1 MREENFE
8 QYLLSDEP
16 IKSKLKAVNLR
27 LIERKFEVDLNQIV
41 SDDDKMY
48 EILIRAKQ
56 ETNDHNGNNLT
67 LFESFIN
74 YRTEQDFKHQL
85 NTNIRW
91 CDTVSFQELDIKKE
105 YRSLLDSVAKDF
117 YIPLLSQAV
126 KYQRAVGFFSSS
138 CLVEISKG
146 ISELAKNG
154 GKIQLVASPY
164 LSDEDVEAIKSGY
177 AMRDQVVKEAIRRE
191 MTEGKTPFEK
201 ARLNLLAN
209 LISDGVLD
217 IKIAFTEDSDRM
229 GMYHEKMGIIT
240 DAKGNRVAFAGS
252 MNESA
257 TAMTL
262 NYEAIDVFCSWKG
275 EEDRVIAKENA
286 FTSIWNDT
294 EPNIKIIDF
303 PELKQ
308 EIIEKY
314 KRSVPD
320 FEIDKKEY
328 SSNID
333 TVLHTDLGTHIE
345 YCPKFPEWFKLHDYQ
360 NEAITEWQKRNYRG
374 IFDMATGT
382 GKTYTGLGA
391 LTILSKNIDYKLAA
405 IIVCP
410 YQHLVEQ
417 WVEDI
422 LKFNIDPIIG
432 YSDSS
437 QKDWPKR
444 LKDAIRDQKLKV
456 RGKEFFC
463 FICTNATF
471 SSDYVQTQLAKIKS
485 DILLMVDEAHNF
497 GAPYLSCLL
506 YDNYK
511 YRLALSA
518 TLDRH
523 NDEEGTTKL
532 YDFFGEKCIEYTLDR
547 AIEEKKLT
555 KYKYYPIVVTLT
567 EEELEAYDNLSYE
580 IGKCIM
586 KGENGKMK
594 LSSRGEKLAL
604 KRSRIVAG
612 AKNKLTMLEKVIQPY
627 IHDKHILVYCGATK
641 GLEQNQDRSDV
652 DSEDVRQ
659 IDAVTDLL
667 GNKLGM
673 EVSQFTSKESVEERE
688 VLKREFSAGD
698 TLKALIAIKCL
709 DEGVNIPKIKTAFIL
724 ASTTNPKEYIQ
735 RRGRVLRLAEGKEYA
750 EIYDF
755 VTLPYD
761 TESVTSLTET
771 QVKRNSTLVK
781 NELRRVEEFSRIAV
795 NMVESASLVDEI
807 KDAYG
812 IQELN
817 WNNEEEDYGYG
828 F

>member
-1 MREENFE
+1 M
-8 QYLLSDEP
+8 
-16 IKSKLKAVNLR
+16 
-27 LIERKFEVDLNQIV
+27 
-41 SDDDKMY
+41 
-48 EILIRAKQ
+48 
-56 ETNDHNGNNLT
+56 
-67 LFESFIN
+67 
-74 YRTEQDFKHQL
+74 
-85 NTNIRW
+85 
-91 CDTVSFQELDIKKE
+91 SFQEFDIKKE

-117 YIPLLSQAV
+117 YIPLLIQAV

-164 LSDEDVEAIKSGY
+164 LSDEDIEAIKSGY

-209 LISDGVLD
+209 LISDNILD

-240 DAKGNRVAFAGS
+240 DAEGNRVAFAGS

-257 TAMTL
+257 AAMTL
-262 NYEAIDVFCSWKG
+262 NYETIDVYCSWKG
-275 EEDRVIAKENA
+275 EVDRVIAKENA
-286 FTSIWNDT
+286 FASIWNDT

-308 EIIEKY
+308 EIIDKY
-314 KRSVPD
+314 KYAVPD

-328 SSNID
+328 APDID
-333 TVLHTDLGTHIE
+333 TVLHTDLGVYTE
-345 YCPKFPEWFKLHDYQ
+345 YGPKFPEWFKLHDYQ
-360 NEAITEWQKRNYRG
+360 DEAVTEWQKRNYRG

-391 LTILSKNIDYKLAA
+391 LTTLSKNLGHKLAA

-437 QKDWPKR
+437 QKDWQKR
-444 LKDAIRDQKLKV
+444 LKNAIRDQKLKV
-456 RGKEFFC
+456 RGREFFC

-471 SSDYVQTQLAKIKS
+471 SSDYVQAQLAKIKS
-485 DILLMVDEAHNF
+485 DTLLMVDEAHNF

-523 NDEEGTTKL
+523 NDEEGTAKL

-586 KGENGKMK
+586 KDKNGKIK
-594 LSSRGEKLAL
+594 LSSKGEKLAL
-604 KRSRIVAG
+604 KRSRIIAG
-612 AKNKLTMLEKVIQPY
+612 AKNKLTMLEEVIQPY

-641 GLEQNQDRSDV
+641 GLEQNQDRSDI
-652 DSEDVRQ
+652 DSEDIRQ

-698 TLKALIAIKCL
+698 TLKVLIAIKCL

-755 VTLPYD
+755 ITLPYD
-761 TESVTSLTET
+761 TQSVTSLTEA
-771 QVKRNSTLVK
+771 QVKRNFTLVK
-781 NELRRVEEFSRIAV
+781 NELRRAEEFSRIAV
-795 NMVESASLVDEI
+795 NMVESASLIDEI

>member
-1 MREENFE
+1 M
-8 QYLLSDEP
+8 
-16 IKSKLKAVNLR
+16 
-27 LIERKFEVDLNQIV
+27 
-41 SDDDKMY
+41 
-48 EILIRAKQ
+48 
-56 ETNDHNGNNLT
+56 
-67 LFESFIN
+67 
-74 YRTEQDFKHQL
+74 
-85 NTNIRW
+85 
-91 CDTVSFQELDIKKE
+91 
-105 YRSLLDSVAKDF
+105 
-117 YIPLLSQAV
+117 
-126 KYQRAVGFFSSS
+126 
-138 CLVEISKG
+138 
-146 ISELAKNG
+146 
-154 GKIQLVASPY
+154 VASPY

-209 LISDGVLD
+209 LISDNILD

-240 DAKGNRVAFAGS
+240 DAEGNRVAFAGS

-262 NYEAIDVFCSWKG
+262 NYESIDVFCSWKG

-286 FTSIWNDT
+286 FASIWNDT

-328 SSNID
+328 APDID
-333 TVLHTDLGTHIE
+333 TVLHTDLGVYSE
-345 YCPKFPEWFKLHDYQ
+345 YGPKFPEWFKLHDYQ
-360 NEAITEWQKRNYRG
+360 DEAITEWQKRNYRG

-391 LTILSKNIDYKLAA
+391 LTTLSKNIGHKLAA

-485 DILLMVDEAHNF
+485 DTLLMVDEAHNF

-523 NDEEGTTKL
+523 NDEEGTAKL

-586 KGENGKMK
+586 KGKNGKMK

-612 AKNKLTMLEKVIQPY
+612 AKNKLTMLEEVIQPY

-641 GLEQNQDRSDV
+641 GLEQNQDRTDV
-652 DSEDVRQ
+652 DSEDIRQ

-698 TLKALIAIKCL
+698 TLKVLIAIKCL

-755 VTLPYD
+755 ITLPYD
-761 TESVTSLTET
+761 TESVTSLTEA

-781 NELRRVEEFSRIAV
+781 NELRRAEEFSRIAV
-795 NMVESASLVDEI
+795 NMVESASLIDEI

>member
-1 MREENFE
+1 M
-8 QYLLSDEP
+8 
-16 IKSKLKAVNLR
+16 
-27 LIERKFEVDLNQIV
+27 
-41 SDDDKMY
+41 
-48 EILIRAKQ
+48 
-56 ETNDHNGNNLT
+56 
-67 LFESFIN
+67 
-74 YRTEQDFKHQL
+74 
-85 NTNIRW
+85 
-91 CDTVSFQELDIKKE
+91 SFQELDIKKE

-262 NYEAIDVFCSWKG
+262 NYEAVDVFCSWKG

-333 TVLHTDLGTHIE
+333 TVLHTDLGTHTE
-345 YCPKFPEWFKLHDYQ
+345 YCPKFPEWFKLYDYQ

-382 GKTYTGLGA
+382 GKTYTGLAA

-422 LKFNIDPIIG
+422 LKFNIDPVIG

-523 NDEEGTTKL
+523 NDEEGTAKL

>member
-1 MREENFE
+1 M
-8 QYLLSDEP
+8 
-16 IKSKLKAVNLR
+16 
-27 LIERKFEVDLNQIV
+27 
-41 SDDDKMY
+41 
-48 EILIRAKQ
+48 
-56 ETNDHNGNNLT
+56 
-67 LFESFIN
+67 
-74 YRTEQDFKHQL
+74 
-85 NTNIRW
+85 
-91 CDTVSFQELDIKKE
+91 SFQELDIKRE

-117 YIPLLSQAV
+117 YIPLLIQAV

-164 LSDEDVEAIKSGY
+164 LSDEDIEAIKSGY
-177 AMRDQVVKEAIRRE
+177 AMRVQVVKEAIRRE

-209 LISDGVLD
+209 LISDNILD

-240 DAKGNRVAFAGS
+240 DAEGNRVAFAGS

-257 TAMTL
+257 AAMTL
-262 NYEAIDVFCSWKG
+262 NYETIDVYCSWKG
-275 EEDRVIAKENA
+275 EVDRVIAKENA
-286 FTSIWNDT
+286 FASIWNDT

-308 EIIEKY
+308 EIIDKY
-314 KRSVPD
+314 KYAVPD

-328 SSNID
+328 APDID
-333 TVLHTDLGTHIE
+333 TVLHTDLGVYTE
-345 YCPKFPEWFKLHDYQ
+345 YGPKFPEWFKLHDYQ
-360 NEAITEWQKRNYRG
+360 DEAITEWQKRNYRG

-391 LTILSKNIDYKLAA
+391 LTTLSKNLGHKLAA

-444 LKDAIRDQKLKV
+444 LKNAIRDQKLKV
-456 RGKEFFC
+456 RGREFFC

-471 SSDYVQTQLAKIKS
+471 SSDYVQAQLAKIKS
-485 DILLMVDEAHNF
+485 DTLLMVDEAHNF

-523 NDEEGTTKL
+523 NDEEGTAKL

-586 KGENGKMK
+586 KDKNGKIK
-594 LSSRGEKLAL
+594 LSSKGEKLAL
-604 KRSRIVAG
+604 KRSRIIAG
-612 AKNKLTMLEKVIQPY
+612 AKNKLTMLEEVIQPY

-652 DSEDVRQ
+652 DSEDIRQ

-698 TLKALIAIKCL
+698 TLKVLIAIKCL

-755 VTLPYD
+755 ITLPYD
-761 TESVTSLTET
+761 TESVTSLTEA
-771 QVKRNSTLVK
+771 QVKRNFTLVK
-781 NELRRVEEFSRIAV
+781 NELRRAEEFSRIAV
-795 NMVESASLVDEI
+795 NMVESASLIDEI

>member
-1 MREENFE
+1 M
-8 QYLLSDEP
+8 
-16 IKSKLKAVNLR
+16 
-27 LIERKFEVDLNQIV
+27 
-41 SDDDKMY
+41 
-48 EILIRAKQ
+48 
-56 ETNDHNGNNLT
+56 
-67 LFESFIN
+67 
-74 YRTEQDFKHQL
+74 
-85 NTNIRW
+85 
-91 CDTVSFQELDIKKE
+91 SFQELDIKKE

-138 CLVEISKG
+138 SLVEISKG

-164 LSDEDVEAIKSGY
+164 LSDEDIEAIKSGY

-240 DAKGNRVAFAGS
+240 DAEGNRVAFAGS

-262 NYEAIDVFCSWKG
+262 NYETIDVYCSWRD

-286 FTSIWNDT
+286 FASIWNDT

-328 SSNID
+328 APDID
-333 TVLHTDLGTHIE
+333 TVLHTDLGVYTE
-345 YCPKFPEWFKLHDYQ
+345 YGPKFPEWFKLHDYQ
-360 NEAITEWQKRNYRG
+360 AEAITEWQKRNYRG

-391 LTILSKNIDYKLAA
+391 LTTLSKNIGHKLAA

-523 NDEEGTTKL
+523 NDEEGTAKL

-586 KGENGKMK
+586 KGKNGKMK

-612 AKNKLTMLEKVIQPY
+612 AKNKLTMLEEVIHPY

-641 GLEQNQDRSDV
+641 GLEQNQDRTDV
-652 DSEDVRQ
+652 DSEDIRQ

-698 TLKALIAIKCL
+698 TLKVLIAIKCL

-755 VTLPYD
+755 ITLPYD
-761 TESVTSLTET
+761 TESVTSLTEA

-781 NELRRVEEFSRIAV
+781 NELRRAEEFSRIAV
-795 NMVESASLVDEI
+795 NMVESASLIDEI

>member
-1 MREENFE
+1 MSQRTFIFP
-8 QYLLSDEP
+8 YLS
-16 IKSKLKAVNLR
+16 
-27 LIERKFEVDLNQIV
+27 
-41 SDDDKMY
+41 
-48 EILIRAKQ
+48 
-56 ETNDHNGNNLT
+56 
-67 LFESFIN
+67 
-74 YRTEQDFKHQL
+74 
-85 NTNIRW
+85 
-91 CDTVSFQELDIKKE
+91 
-105 YRSLLDSVAKDF
+105 
-117 YIPLLSQAV
+117 AV

-164 LSDEDVEAIKSGY
+164 LSDEDIEAIKSGY
-177 AMRDQVVKEAIRRE
+177 AMRDQVVKEAIRRK

-209 LISDGVLD
+209 LISDNILD

-240 DAKGNRVAFAGS
+240 DAEGNRVAFAGS

-257 TAMTL
+257 AAMTL
-262 NYEAIDVFCSWKG
+262 NYETIDVYCSWKG
-275 EEDRVIAKENA
+275 EVDRVIAKENA
-286 FTSIWNDT
+286 FASIWNDT

-308 EIIEKY
+308 EIIDKY
-314 KRSVPD
+314 KYAVPD

-328 SSNID
+328 APDID
-333 TVLHTDLGTHIE
+333 TVLHTDLGVYTE
-345 YCPKFPEWFKLHDYQ
+345 YGPKFPEWFKLHDYQ
-360 NEAITEWQKRNYRG
+360 DEAITEWQKRNYRG

-391 LTILSKNIDYKLAA
+391 LTTLSKNLGHKLAA

-444 LKDAIRDQKLKV
+444 LKNAIRDQKLKV
-456 RGKEFFC
+456 RGRGFFC

-471 SSDYVQTQLAKIKS
+471 SSDYVQAQLAKIKS
-485 DILLMVDEAHNF
+485 DTLLMVDEAHNF

-586 KGENGKMK
+586 KDKNGKIK
-594 LSSRGEKLAL
+594 LSSKGEKLAL
-604 KRSRIVAG
+604 KRSRIIAG

-652 DSEDVRQ
+652 DSEDIRQ

-688 VLKREFSAGD
+688 VLKREFSSGD
-698 TLKALIAIKCL
+698 TLKVLIAIKCL

-755 VTLPYD
+755 ITLPYD
-761 TESVTSLTET
+761 TESVTSLTEA
-771 QVKRNSTLVK
+771 QVKRNFTLVK
-781 NELRRVEEFSRIAV
+781 NELRRAEEFSRIAV
-795 NMVESASLVDEI
+795 NMVESASLIDEI

>member
-1 MREENFE
+1 M
-8 QYLLSDEP
+8 
-16 IKSKLKAVNLR
+16 
-27 LIERKFEVDLNQIV
+27 
-41 SDDDKMY
+41 
-48 EILIRAKQ
+48 
-56 ETNDHNGNNLT
+56 
-67 LFESFIN
+67 
-74 YRTEQDFKHQL
+74 
-85 NTNIRW
+85 
-91 CDTVSFQELDIKKE
+91 SFQELDIKNE

-117 YIPLLSQAV
+117 YIPLLSKAV

-164 LSDEDVEAIKSGY
+164 LSDEDIEAIKSGY
-177 AMRDQVVKEAIRRE
+177 AMRDQVVKDAVRRE

-240 DAKGNRVAFAGS
+240 DAEGNRVAFAGS

-262 NYEAIDVFCSWKG
+262 NYETIDVFCSWKG
-275 EEDRVIAKENA
+275 EEDRVVAKENA
-286 FTSIWNDT
+286 FASIWNDT
-294 EPNIKIIDF
+294 EPNIKIIEF

-328 SSNID
+328 SPDID
-333 TVLHTDLGTHIE
+333 TVLHTDLGIYTE
-345 YCPKFPEWFKLHDYQ
+345 YGPKFPEWFKLHDYQ
-360 NEAITEWQKRNYRG
+360 DEAITEWQKRDYRG

-391 LTILSKNIDYKLAA
+391 LTTLSKNIDHKLAA

-422 LKFNIDPIIG
+422 LKFNIEPIIG
-432 YSDSS
+432 YSESS
-437 QKDWPKR
+437 QKDWQKR

-485 DILLMVDEAHNF
+485 DTLLMVDEAHNF

-506 YDNYK
+506 FDNYK

-518 TLDRH
+518 TLERH
-523 NDEEGTTKL
+523 NDEEGTAKL

-586 KGENGKMK
+586 KGKNGKMK
-594 LSSRGEKLAL
+594 LSSRGERLAL
-604 KRSRIVAG
+604 QRSRIVAG
-612 AKNKLTMLEKVIQPY
+612 ARNKVTMLEEVIQPY
-627 IHDKHILVYCGATK
+627 IHDKHILVYCGAIK

-652 DSEDVRQ
+652 DSEDIRQ
-659 IDAVTDLL
+659 IDIVTDLL

-673 EVSQFTSKESVEERE
+673 DVSQFTSKESVEERE

-698 TLKALIAIKCL
+698 TLKVLIAIKCL

-755 VTLPYD
+755 ITLPYGI
-761 TESVTSLTET
+761 EEVTSLTT
-771 QVKRNSTLVK
+771 AQVKRNSTLVK
-781 NELRRVEEFSRIAV
+781 NELRRAEEFSRIAV
-795 NMVESASLVDEI
+795 NMVESASLIDEI

-817 WNNEEEDYGYG
+817 WSSEEEDYGYG

>member
-1 MREENFE
+1 
-8 QYLLSDEP
+8 
-16 IKSKLKAVNLR
+16 
-27 LIERKFEVDLNQIV
+27 
-41 SDDDKMY
+41 
-48 EILIRAKQ
+48 
-56 ETNDHNGNNLT
+56 
-67 LFESFIN
+67 
-74 YRTEQDFKHQL
+74 
-85 NTNIRW
+85 
-91 CDTVSFQELDIKKE
+91 VSFQELDIKKE

-138 CLVEISKG
+138 SLVEISKG

-240 DAKGNRVAFAGS
+240 DAEGNRVAFAGS

-262 NYEAIDVFCSWKG
+262 NYETIDVFCSWKG
-275 EEDRVIAKENA
+275 EDDRVVAKENA
-286 FTSIWNDT
+286 FASIWNDT

-328 SSNID
+328 APDID
-333 TVLHTDLGTHIE
+333 TVLHTDLGVYTE
-345 YCPKFPEWFKLHDYQ
+345 YGPKFPEWFKLHDYQ
-360 NEAITEWQKRNYRG
+360 DEAITEWQKRNYRG

-391 LTILSKNIDYKLAA
+391 LTTLSKNIEHKLAA

-471 SSDYVQTQLAKIKS
+471 SSDYVQSQLAKIKS
-485 DILLMVDEAHNF
+485 DTLLMVDEAHNF

-523 NDEEGTTKL
+523 NDEEGTAKL

-586 KGENGKMK
+586 KGKNGKIK

-612 AKNKLTMLEKVIQPY
+612 AKNKLTMLEEVIQPY

-641 GLEQNQDRSDV
+641 GLEQNQDRTDI
-652 DSEDVRQ
+652 DSEDIRQ

-698 TLKALIAIKCL
+698 TLKVLIAIKCL

-755 VTLPYD
+755 ITLPYD

-781 NELRRVEEFSRIAV
+781 NELRRAEEFSRIAV
-795 NMVESASLVDEI
+795 NMVESASLIDEI

>member
-1 MREENFE
+1 M
-8 QYLLSDEP
+8 
-16 IKSKLKAVNLR
+16 
-27 LIERKFEVDLNQIV
+27 
-41 SDDDKMY
+41 
-48 EILIRAKQ
+48 
-56 ETNDHNGNNLT
+56 
-67 LFESFIN
+67 
-74 YRTEQDFKHQL
+74 
-85 NTNIRW
+85 
-91 CDTVSFQELDIKKE
+91 SFQELDIKKE

-333 TVLHTDLGTHIE
+333 TVLHTDLGTHTE

-604 KRSRIVAG
+604 KRSCIVAG
-612 AKNKLTMLEKVIQPY
+612 AKNKLKMLEKVIQPY

-688 VLKREFSAGD
+688 ILKREFSAGD
-698 TLKALIAIKCL
+698 TLKVLIAIKCL

-771 QVKRNSTLVK
+771 QVKRSLTLVK

>member
-1 MREENFE
+1 M
-8 QYLLSDEP
+8 
-16 IKSKLKAVNLR
+16 
-27 LIERKFEVDLNQIV
+27 
-41 SDDDKMY
+41 
-48 EILIRAKQ
+48 
-56 ETNDHNGNNLT
+56 
-67 LFESFIN
+67 
-74 YRTEQDFKHQL
+74 
-85 NTNIRW
+85 
-91 CDTVSFQELDIKKE
+91 SFQELDIKKE

-138 CLVEISKG
+138 SLVEISKG

-209 LISDGVLD
+209 LISDNILD

-240 DAKGNRVAFAGS
+240 DAEGNRVAFAGS

-262 NYEAIDVFCSWKG
+262 NYETIDVFCSWKG

-286 FTSIWNDT
+286 FASIWNDT

-328 SSNID
+328 APDID
-333 TVLHTDLGTHIE
+333 TVLHTDLGVYTE
-345 YCPKFPEWFKLHDYQ
+345 YGPKFPEWFKLHDYQ
-360 NEAITEWQKRNYRG
+360 GEAITEWQKRNYRG

-391 LTILSKNIDYKLAA
+391 LTTLSKNIDHKLAA

-485 DILLMVDEAHNF
+485 DTLLMVDEAHNF

-523 NDEEGTTKL
+523 NDEEGTAKL
-532 YDFFGEKCIEYTLDR
+532 YAFFGKKCIEYTLDR

-586 KGENGKMK
+586 KGKNGKMK

-612 AKNKLTMLEKVIQPY
+612 AKNKLTMLEEVIQPY

-652 DSEDVRQ
+652 DSEDIRQ

-698 TLKALIAIKCL
+698 TLKVLIAIKCL

-755 VTLPYD
+755 ITLPYD
-761 TESVTSLTET
+761 TESVTSLTEA

-781 NELRRVEEFSRIAV
+781 NELRRAEEFSRIAV
-795 NMVESASLVDEI
+795 NMVESASLIDEI

-817 WNNEEEDYGYG
+817 WNNEEEDYGDG

>member
-1 MREENFE
+1 M
-8 QYLLSDEP
+8 
-16 IKSKLKAVNLR
+16 
-27 LIERKFEVDLNQIV
+27 
-41 SDDDKMY
+41 
-48 EILIRAKQ
+48 
-56 ETNDHNGNNLT
+56 
-67 LFESFIN
+67 
-74 YRTEQDFKHQL
+74 
-85 NTNIRW
+85 
-91 CDTVSFQELDIKKE
+91 SFQELDIKKE

-138 CLVEISKG
+138 SLVEISKG

-209 LISDGVLD
+209 LISDNILD

-240 DAKGNRVAFAGS
+240 DAEGNRVAFAGS

-262 NYEAIDVFCSWKG
+262 NYESIDVFCSWKG

-286 FTSIWNDT
+286 FASIWNDT

-328 SSNID
+328 APDID
-333 TVLHTDLGTHIE
+333 TVLHTDLGVYSE
-345 YCPKFPEWFKLHDYQ
+345 YGPKFPEWFKLHDYQ
-360 NEAITEWQKRNYRG
+360 DEAITEWQKRNYRG

-391 LTILSKNIDYKLAA
+391 LTTLSKNIGHKLAA

-485 DILLMVDEAHNF
+485 DTLLMVDEAHNF

-523 NDEEGTTKL
+523 NDEEGTAKL

-586 KGENGKMK
+586 KGKNGKMK

-612 AKNKLTMLEKVIQPY
+612 AKNKLTMLEEVIQPY

-641 GLEQNQDRSDV
+641 GLEQNQDRTDI
-652 DSEDVRQ
+652 DSEDIRQ

-698 TLKALIAIKCL
+698 TLKVLIAIKCL

-755 VTLPYD
+755 ITLPYD
-761 TESVTSLTET
+761 TESVTSLTEA

-781 NELRRVEEFSRIAV
+781 NELRRAEEFSRIAV
-795 NMVESASLVDEI
+795 NMVESASLIDEI

>member
-1 MREENFE
+1 M
-8 QYLLSDEP
+8 
-16 IKSKLKAVNLR
+16 
-27 LIERKFEVDLNQIV
+27 
-41 SDDDKMY
+41 
-48 EILIRAKQ
+48 
-56 ETNDHNGNNLT
+56 
-67 LFESFIN
+67 
-74 YRTEQDFKHQL
+74 
-85 NTNIRW
+85 
-91 CDTVSFQELDIKKE
+91 SFQELDIKKE
-105 YRSLLDSVAKDF
+105 YRSLLDSIAKDF

-126 KYQRAVGFFSSS
+126 KYQRAVGFFLSS

-345 YCPKFPEWFKLHDYQ
+345 YCPKFPEWFKLHNYQ
-360 NEAITEWQKRNYRG
+360 NEAITEWQKHNYRG

-471 SSDYVQTQLAKIKS
+471 SSDYVQNQLAKIKS

>member
-1 MREENFE
+1 M
-8 QYLLSDEP
+8 
-16 IKSKLKAVNLR
+16 
-27 LIERKFEVDLNQIV
+27 
-41 SDDDKMY
+41 
-48 EILIRAKQ
+48 
-56 ETNDHNGNNLT
+56 
-67 LFESFIN
+67 SF
-74 YRTEQDFKHQL
+74 K
-85 NTNIRW
+85 
-91 CDTVSFQELDIKKE
+91 ELDIKKE

-117 YIPLLSQAV
+117 YIPLLIQAV

-154 GKIQLVASPY
+154 GKIQLVVSPY
-164 LSDEDVEAIKSGY
+164 LSDEDIEAIKSGY
-177 AMRDQVVKEAIRRE
+177 AMRDQVVKEAIRRK

-209 LISDGVLD
+209 LISDNILD

-240 DAKGNRVAFAGS
+240 DAEGNRVAFAGS

-257 TAMTL
+257 AAMTL
-262 NYEAIDVFCSWKG
+262 NYETIDVYCSWKG
-275 EEDRVIAKENA
+275 EVDRVIAKENA
-286 FTSIWNDT
+286 FASIWNDT

-308 EIIEKY
+308 EIIDKY
-314 KRSVPD
+314 KYAVPD

-328 SSNID
+328 APDID
-333 TVLHTDLGTHIE
+333 TVLHTDLGVYTE
-345 YCPKFPEWFKLHDYQ
+345 YGPKFPEWFKLHDYQ
-360 NEAITEWQKRNYRG
+360 DEAITEWQKRNYRG

-391 LTILSKNIDYKLAA
+391 LTTLSKNLGHKLAA

-444 LKDAIRDQKLKV
+444 LKNAIRDQKLKV
-456 RGKEFFC
+456 RGRGFFC

-471 SSDYVQTQLAKIKS
+471 SSDYVQAQLAKIKS
-485 DILLMVDEAHNF
+485 DTLLMVDEAHNF

-586 KGENGKMK
+586 KDKNGKIK
-594 LSSRGEKLAL
+594 LSSKGEKLAL
-604 KRSRIVAG
+604 KRSRIIAG

-652 DSEDVRQ
+652 DSEDIRQ

-688 VLKREFSAGD
+688 VLKREFSSGD
-698 TLKALIAIKCL
+698 TLKVLIAIKCL

-755 VTLPYD
+755 ITLPYD
-761 TESVTSLTET
+761 TESVTSLTEA
-771 QVKRNSTLVK
+771 QVKRNFTLVK
-781 NELRRVEEFSRIAV
+781 NELRRAEEFSRIAV
-795 NMVESASLVDEI
+795 NMVESASLIDEI

>member
-1 MREENFE
+1 MNF
-8 QYLLSDEP
+8 Q
-16 IKSKLKAVNLR
+16 
-27 LIERKFEVDLNQIV
+27 DL
-41 SDDDKMY
+41 
-48 EILIRAKQ
+48 
-56 ETNDHNGNNLT
+56 T
-67 LFESFIN
+67 
-74 YRTEQDFKHQL
+74 
-85 NTNIRW
+85 
-91 CDTVSFQELDIKKE
+91 IKKE
-105 YRSLLDSVAKDF
+105 YRSLLDNVAKDF
-117 YIPLLSQAV
+117 YIPLLSCAE

-177 AMRDQVVKEAIRRE
+177 AMRDQVVKDAVRRE

-240 DAKGNRVAFAGS
+240 DAEGNRVAFAGS

-262 NYEAIDVFCSWKG
+262 NYETIDVFCSWKG
-275 EEDRVIAKENA
+275 EEDRVVAKENA
-286 FTSIWNDT
+286 FASIWNDT
-294 EPNIKIIDF
+294 EPNIKIIEF

-328 SSNID
+328 SPDID
-333 TVLHTDLGTHIE
+333 TVLHTDLGIYTE
-345 YCPKFPEWFKLHDYQ
+345 YGPKFPEWFKLHDYQ
-360 NEAITEWQKRNYRG
+360 DEAITEWQKRDYRG

-391 LTILSKNIDYKLAA
+391 LTTLSKNIDHKLAA

-422 LKFNIDPIIG
+422 LKFNIEPIIG
-432 YSDSS
+432 YSESS
-437 QKDWPKR
+437 QKDWQKR

-485 DILLMVDEAHNF
+485 DTLLMVDEAHNF

-506 YDNYK
+506 FDNYK

-518 TLDRH
+518 TLERH
-523 NDEEGTTKL
+523 NDEEGTAKL

-586 KGENGKMK
+586 KGKNGKMK
-594 LSSRGEKLAL
+594 LSSRGERLAL
-604 KRSRIVAG
+604 QRSRIVAG
-612 AKNKLTMLEKVIQPY
+612 ARNKVTMLEEVIQPY

-652 DSEDVRQ
+652 DGEDIRQ
-659 IDAVTDLL
+659 IDMVTDLL

-673 EVSQFTSKESVEERE
+673 DVSQFTSKESVEERE

-698 TLKALIAIKCL
+698 TLKVLIAIKCL

-755 VTLPYD
+755 ITLPYGI
-761 TESVTSLTET
+761 EEVTSLTAA

-781 NELRRVEEFSRIAV
+781 NELRRAEEFSRIAV
-795 NMVESASLVDEI
+795 NMVESASLIDEI

-817 WNNEEEDYGYG
+817 WSSEEEDYGYG

>member
-1 MREENFE
+1 M
-8 QYLLSDEP
+8 
-16 IKSKLKAVNLR
+16 
-27 LIERKFEVDLNQIV
+27 
-41 SDDDKMY
+41 
-48 EILIRAKQ
+48 
-56 ETNDHNGNNLT
+56 
-67 LFESFIN
+67 
-74 YRTEQDFKHQL
+74 
-85 NTNIRW
+85 
-91 CDTVSFQELDIKKE
+91 SFQELDIKKE

-117 YIPLLSQAV
+117 YIPLLIQAV

-164 LSDEDVEAIKSGY
+164 LSDEDIEAIKSGY

-209 LISDGVLD
+209 LISDNILD

-240 DAKGNRVAFAGS
+240 DAEGNRVAFAGS

-257 TAMTL
+257 AAMTL
-262 NYEAIDVFCSWKG
+262 NYETIDVYCSWKG
-275 EEDRVIAKENA
+275 EVDRVIAKENA
-286 FTSIWNDT
+286 FASIWNDT

-308 EIIEKY
+308 EIIDKY
-314 KRSVPD
+314 KCAVPD

-328 SSNID
+328 APDID
-333 TVLHTDLGTHIE
+333 TVLHTDLGVHTE
-345 YCPKFPEWFKLHDYQ
+345 YGPKFPEWFKLHDYQ
-360 NEAITEWQKRNYRG
+360 DEAITEWQKRNYRG

-391 LTILSKNIDYKLAA
+391 LTTLSKNLGHKLAA

-444 LKDAIRDQKLKV
+444 LKNAIRDQKLKV
-456 RGKEFFC
+456 RGREFFC

-471 SSDYVQTQLAKIKS
+471 SSDYVQAQLAKIKS
-485 DILLMVDEAHNF
+485 DTLLMVDEAHNF

-523 NDEEGTTKL
+523 NDEEGTAKL

-567 EEELEAYDNLSYE
+567 EKELEAYDNLSYE

-586 KGENGKMK
+586 KDKNGKIK
-594 LSSRGEKLAL
+594 LSSKGEKLAL
-604 KRSRIVAG
+604 KRSRIIAG
-612 AKNKLTMLEKVIQPY
+612 AKNKLTMLEEVIQPY

-652 DSEDVRQ
+652 DSEDIRQ

-698 TLKALIAIKCL
+698 TLKVLIAIKCL

-755 VTLPYD
+755 ITLPYD
-761 TESVTSLTET
+761 TESVTSLTEA
-771 QVKRNSTLVK
+771 QVKRNFTLVK
-781 NELRRVEEFSRIAV
+781 NELRRAEEFSRIAV
-795 NMVESASLVDEI
+795 NMVESASLIDEI

>member
-1 MREENFE
+1 M
-8 QYLLSDEP
+8 
-16 IKSKLKAVNLR
+16 
-27 LIERKFEVDLNQIV
+27 
-41 SDDDKMY
+41 
-48 EILIRAKQ
+48 
-56 ETNDHNGNNLT
+56 
-67 LFESFIN
+67 
-74 YRTEQDFKHQL
+74 
-85 NTNIRW
+85 
-91 CDTVSFQELDIKKE
+91 
-105 YRSLLDSVAKDF
+105 
-117 YIPLLSQAV
+117 
-126 KYQRAVGFFSSS
+126 
-138 CLVEISKG
+138 
-146 ISELAKNG
+146 
-154 GKIQLVASPY
+154 VASPY

-209 LISDGVLD
+209 LISDNILD

-240 DAKGNRVAFAGS
+240 DAEGNRVAFAGS

-262 NYEAIDVFCSWKG
+262 NYESIDVFCSWKG

-286 FTSIWNDT
+286 FASIWNDT

-328 SSNID
+328 APDID
-333 TVLHTDLGTHIE
+333 TVLHTDLGVYSE
-345 YCPKFPEWFKLHDYQ
+345 YGPKFPEWFKLHDYQ
-360 NEAITEWQKRNYRG
+360 DEAITEWQKRNYRG

-391 LTILSKNIDYKLAA
+391 LTTLSKNIGHKLAA

-485 DILLMVDEAHNF
+485 DTLLMVDEAHNF

-523 NDEEGTTKL
+523 NDEEGTAKL

-555 KYKYYPIVVTLT
+555 KYKYYPIIVTLT

-586 KGENGKMK
+586 KGKNGKMK

-612 AKNKLTMLEKVIQPY
+612 AKNKLTMLEEVIQPY

-641 GLEQNQDRSDV
+641 GLEQNQDRTDV
-652 DSEDVRQ
+652 DSEDIRQ

-698 TLKALIAIKCL
+698 TLKVLIAIKCL
-709 DEGVNIPKIKTAFIL
+709 DEGVNIPKIKAAFIL

-755 VTLPYD
+755 ITLPYD
-761 TESVTSLTET
+761 TESVTSLTEA

-781 NELRRVEEFSRIAV
+781 NELRRAEEFSRIAV
-795 NMVESASLVDEI
+795 NMVESASLIDEI

>member
-1 MREENFE
+1 M
-8 QYLLSDEP
+8 
-16 IKSKLKAVNLR
+16 
-27 LIERKFEVDLNQIV
+27 
-41 SDDDKMY
+41 
-48 EILIRAKQ
+48 
-56 ETNDHNGNNLT
+56 
-67 LFESFIN
+67 SF
-74 YRTEQDFKHQL
+74 K
-85 NTNIRW
+85 
-91 CDTVSFQELDIKKE
+91 ELDIKKE

-117 YIPLLSQAV
+117 YIPLLIQAV

-164 LSDEDVEAIKSGY
+164 LSDEDIEAIKSGY
-177 AMRDQVVKEAIRRE
+177 AMRDQVVKEAIRRK

-209 LISDGVLD
+209 LISDNILD

-240 DAKGNRVAFAGS
+240 DAEGNRVAFAGS

-257 TAMTL
+257 AAMTL
-262 NYEAIDVFCSWKG
+262 NYETIDVYCSWKG
-275 EEDRVIAKENA
+275 EVDRVIAKENA
-286 FTSIWNDT
+286 FASIWNDT

-308 EIIEKY
+308 EIIDKY
-314 KRSVPD
+314 KYAVPD

-328 SSNID
+328 APDID
-333 TVLHTDLGTHIE
+333 TVLHTDLGVYTE
-345 YCPKFPEWFKLHDYQ
+345 YGPKFPEWFKLHDYQ
-360 NEAITEWQKRNYRG
+360 DEAITEWQKRNYRG

-391 LTILSKNIDYKLAA
+391 LTTLSKNLGHKLAA

-444 LKDAIRDQKLKV
+444 LKNAIRDQKLKV
-456 RGKEFFC
+456 RGRGFFC

-471 SSDYVQTQLAKIKS
+471 SSDYVQAQLAKLKS
-485 DILLMVDEAHNF
+485 DTLLMVDEAHNF

-586 KGENGKMK
+586 KDKNGKIK
-594 LSSRGEKLAL
+594 LSSKGEKLAL
-604 KRSRIVAG
+604 KRSRIIAG

-652 DSEDVRQ
+652 DSEDIRQ

-688 VLKREFSAGD
+688 VLKREFSSGD
-698 TLKALIAIKCL
+698 TLKVLIAIKCL

-755 VTLPYD
+755 ITLPYD
-761 TESVTSLTET
+761 TESVTSLTEA
-771 QVKRNSTLVK
+771 QVKRNFTLVK
-781 NELRRVEEFSRIAV
+781 NELRRAEEFSRIAV
-795 NMVESASLVDEI
+795 NMVESASLIDEI

>member
-1 MREENFE
+1 M
-8 QYLLSDEP
+8 
-16 IKSKLKAVNLR
+16 
-27 LIERKFEVDLNQIV
+27 
-41 SDDDKMY
+41 
-48 EILIRAKQ
+48 
-56 ETNDHNGNNLT
+56 
-67 LFESFIN
+67 
-74 YRTEQDFKHQL
+74 
-85 NTNIRW
+85 
-91 CDTVSFQELDIKKE
+91 SFQELDIKKE

-333 TVLHTDLGTHIE
+333 TVLHTDLGTHTE

-471 SSDYVQTQLAKIKS
+471 SSDYVQNQLAKIKS

-604 KRSRIVAG
+604 KRSR
-612 AKNKLTMLEKVIQPY
+612 KLKMLEQVIQPY

-673 EVSQFTSKESVEERE
+673 EVSQFTSRESVEERE
-688 VLKREFSAGD
+688 ILKREFSAGD